1 MKEKDSG
8 MKSSFLKI
16 NTKLSPNRS
25 ATRFALIYLIYGVIW
40 ILTTDRLLEALFGSS
55 QTYNLLQ
62 TFKGWI
68 FVGLTAIFM
77 YWLVVSTLQLYQ
89 EAKDRVQIA
98 KEDLEKQYLKTLE
111 SEQRFEL
118 AVKGNYD
125 SIWEYDGEN
134 RTYYMSSSILKNL
147 GFHEDEIILTQLNDW
162 VSLIYEEDKQ
172 DFIDQIDKFNYL
184 QNEIFEMSYR
194 VVKKD

>member
-1 MKEKDSG
+1 

-25 ATRFALIYLIYGVIW
+25 ATRIALIYLIYGVIW

-89 EAKDRVQIA
+89 
-98 KEDLEKQYLKTLE
+98 
-111 SEQRFEL
+111 
-118 AVKGNYD
+118 
-125 SIWEYDGEN
+125 
-134 RTYYMSSSILKNL
+134 
-147 GFHEDEIILTQLNDW
+147 
-162 VSLIYEEDKQ
+162 
-172 DFIDQIDKFNYL
+172 
-184 QNEIFEMSYR
+184 
-194 VVKKD
+194 